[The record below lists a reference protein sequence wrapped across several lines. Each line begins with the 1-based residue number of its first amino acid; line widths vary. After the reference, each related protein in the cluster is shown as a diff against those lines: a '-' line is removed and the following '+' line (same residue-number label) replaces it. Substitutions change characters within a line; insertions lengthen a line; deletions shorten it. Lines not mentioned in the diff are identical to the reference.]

1 MNHIRIDEKKAMN
14 KWAPVL
20 ENMGIQDADRL
31 QWMSEYAEYH
41 AINENAYANVSNV
54 SGLGGIT
61 APQVSTLPGTT
72 IGTNWSSNGGS
83 NGSGD
88 LGQNLL
94 PVSMKIA
101 AQTIGLDLVA
111 VKPTPGPKMDLL
123 YIDFQYDDNN
133 VGNTDERPQVFKI
146 DTTYSGTTAST
157 LTSVINAVLATYS
170 VIQSV
175 GGLTTISGANIRI
188 FTSIG
193 SSAAAATA
201 SNTINGAQPFLT
213 TINTGISANGGKAVA
228 TYTTGGADIY
238 TAGSAANLAGVV
250 EFLGFS
256 RIDGFPMFRAYKQA
270 NTTQTNSYPYVNYA
284 GAANSNGY
292 SGFSTTTGAATLWG
306 FDSTR
311 NTFNST
317 TSMVSQIYAVFG
329 VFLQQNNF
337 GISLVSALED
347 HIPGYVSNFIG
358 GGRYPMDRA
367 SEENTYAGQIGPK
380 ISSKSIAVGTI
391 EVSSA
396 LRRTE
401 IEDIKANTGMDIVQ
415 KMESILVN
423 ELSQTIS
430 KQIVSK
436 IFEMGALNRASA
448 PAYAGTLANISGQT
462 IFDLDTAYVGS
473 GPGGETTHAVQ
484 RKLITKMVHA
494 SNYIATEGRVGP
506 AQFAVTNGA
515 LAASLMDIA
524 GYTIN
529 PLKSKMNSSGQL
541 YPVGQIGDIQIYVDP
556 YMKYNDNRIVI
567 GRKNNPDQP
576 GIIFVPYLMAQSI
589 SIISEATFAPRMLLR
604 SRYAVAEVGWYP
616 QKQFMTI
623 VVNDA
628 AQYLN

>member
-1 MNHIRIDEKKAMN
+1 MQTRIDTVRAIN
-14 KWAPVL
+14 KWTPVL
-20 ENMGIQDADRL
+20 ENMGIDPRDTDKIS
-31 QWMSEYAEYH
+31 WMSEYAEFH
-41 AINENAYANVSNV
+41 AIHQNTFALNENAYANVSNV
-54 SGLGGIT
+54 AGLGTVT
-61 APQVSTLPGTT
+61 APQPSLLAGTT
-72 IGTNWSSNGGS
+72 IGTNWSGNGGAA
-83 NGSGD
+83 GSGD

-111 VKPTPGPKMDLL
+111 VKPSPGPKMDLL
-123 YIDFQYDDNN
+123 YIDFQYDDTNS
-133 VGNTDERPQVFKI
+133 GNTDERPQIFKL
-146 DTTYSGTTAST
+146 DFSSAVGTTYSTG
-157 LTSVINAVLATYS
+157 LVNRINAVLATYS
-170 VIQSV
+170 IIQSS
-175 GGLTTISGANIRI
+175 GGLLKTDGSVGRV
-188 FTSIG
+188 FT
-193 SSAAAATA
+193 
-201 SNTINGAQPFLT
+201 TINGSAS
-213 TINTGISANGGKAVA
+213 IYSNTYNTSTVDPLSTNSSVL
-228 TYTTGGADIY
+228 DI
-238 TAGSAANLAGVV
+238 V

-256 RIDGFPMFRAYKQA
+256 RIDGFPMFRAFRQA
-270 NTTQTNSYPYVNYA
+270 NTAQTNSYPYVNNA
-284 GAANSNGY
+284 GASPFNGSVGAN
-292 SGFSTTTGAATLWG
+292 TVWG

-311 NTFNST
+311 NTFT
-317 TSMVSQIYAVFG
+317 ITASMASQITTLFN
-329 VFLQQNNF
+329 Q
-337 GISLVSALED
+337 SLTGATFTITLISALED
-347 HIPGYVSNFIG
+347 HIPGFVSNFNQG
-358 GGRYPMDRA
+358 GKYPMDRA
-367 SEENTYAGQIGPK
+367 QEENVYSGQIGPK
-380 ISSKSIAVGTI
+380 ISSKSITVGTI

-436 IFEMGALNRASA
+436 IFEMGGINRASA
-448 PAYAGTLANISGQT
+448 PLFAGNTAYNSISGAT
-462 IFDLDTAYVGS
+462 VFDLDTAYVQA

-484 RKLITKMVHA
+484 RKLITKMVFA

-529 PLKSKMNSSGQL
+529 PLKSKLNSSGQL
-541 YPVGQIGDIQIYVDP
+541 YPVGQIGEIQIYVDP

-589 SIISEATFAPRMLLR
+589 SIISEATFAPRLLLR

-616 QKQFMTI
+616 QKQFLTI
-623 VVNDA
+623 IVNDGG
-628 AQYLN
+628 QYLN